1 MSKIKDAFKNGKA
14 FIPFIT
20 AGDPDLQVTENL
32 ILGMDKNGADLIEIG
47 IPFSDPV
54 AEGVVIQAADMRALK
69 AGVTTDKI
77 FEMVGRVSPLCSCPL
92 VFMTYINPV
101 YVYGIDKFMQ
111 KCRDNGIS
119 GIIVPDVPYEEK
131 DELKPYCDKYDVEL
145 VSLIAPTS
153 HERIKMIAKD
163 AQGFL
168 YCVSST
174 GVTGVRSKITTD
186 IGKMTEAAKSV
197 SDIPCAVGFGIS
209 TPQQAKEMSRFSDG
223 VIVGS
228 AIVKLVAQYGKDC
241 EGPVCE
247 YVKSMK
253 EALK

>member
-131 DELKPYCDKYDVEL
+131 DELKPYCDKYGVEL

-153 HERIKMIAKD
+153 HETIR
-163 AQGFL
+163 
-168 YCVSST
+168 
-174 GVTGVRSKITTD
+174 
-186 IGKMTEAAKSV
+186 
-197 SDIPCAVGFGIS
+197 
-209 TPQQAKEMSRFSDG
+209 
-223 VIVGS
+223 
-228 AIVKLVAQYGKDC
+228 
-241 EGPVCE
+241 
-247 YVKSMK
+247 
-253 EALK
+253 